1 MTSQPKD
8 VIELHQAMVRFN
20 TVNFY
25 VSGVRAPEA
34 PLCAY
39 LEKVAQGFGFKTRR
53 LPMPNAQDG
62 DQLLVTYE
70 VSPEKPWLLYESH
83 MDVVSVEG
91 MTIAP
96 FDATIKDGRVWGRGT
111 CDTKGTGATMLW
123 ALVKYKALP
132 KEQQHFNAA
141 IAFTVDE
148 EMGMTGVTSLCQDHL
163 KTLGF
168 VPVGAIVGEP
178 TGLCPI
184 TAHNGAV
191 RWRITTEG
199 VACHSS
205 NPLVGRSA
213 ISDMLR
219 VVDAIETKYVP
230 SLTQRHAMT
239 GKAQA
244 SVNVIRGGTQVNIIP
259 AACEVRMDRRVI
271 PGEVREVVLAGLKPL
286 LAEVAAARPG
296 MKVGEEILQYAPPLS
311 DANNARLFAH
321 VSGALK
327 GAGHEGKAL
336 GAPFATDA
344 GTLDAAGLPCVV
356 MGPGDIAQA
365 HTKNESIAVSE
376 IHQGVEAYLSLITRP
391 WA

>member
-1 MTSQPKD
+1 MTSQPKN

-20 TVNFY
+20 TVNGN
-25 VSGVRAPEA
+25 VSGVKGPEA

-53 LPMPNAQDG
+53 LAMPKAEDG
-62 DQLLVTYE
+62 DQLLVTFE
-70 VSPEKPWLLYESH
+70 VSPQKPWLLYESH

-123 ALVKYKALP
+123 ALVKYKALA
-132 KEQQHFNAA
+132 KERQHFNAA

-148 EMGMTGVTSLCQDHL
+148 EMGMSGVTSLCDDHL

-168 VPVGAIVGEP
+168 APVGAIVGEP

-205 NPLVGRSA
+205 NPSVGRSA

-219 VVDAIETKYVP
+219 VVDAIEAKYVP
-230 SLTQRHAMT
+230 SLTQMHAMT

-271 PGEVREVVLAGLKPL
+271 PGEVREVVLSGIKPL
-286 LAEVAAARPG
+286 LDELVKGRPG
-296 MKVGEEILQYAPPLS
+296 MKVGEEVLQYAPPLS
-311 DANNARLFAH
+311 DANNGRLYAH
-321 VSGALK
+321 VSAALK
-327 GAGHEGKAL
+327 GLGHEGKAV

-344 GTLDAAGLPCVV
+344 GTLDAAGVACVV
-356 MGPGDIAQA
+356 LGPGEISRA
-365 HTKNESIAVSE
+365 HTKDESIAVSE
-376 IHQGVEAYLSLITRP
+376 LEQGVEAYLSLMTRA
-391 WA
+391 WE